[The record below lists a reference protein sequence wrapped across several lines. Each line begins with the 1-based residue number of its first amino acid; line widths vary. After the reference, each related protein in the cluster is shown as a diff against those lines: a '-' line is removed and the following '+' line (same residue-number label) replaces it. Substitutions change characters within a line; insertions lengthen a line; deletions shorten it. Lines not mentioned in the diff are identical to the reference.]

1 MNLVSLE
8 KVPCESFTPLSLT
21 QANIN
26 SRAYPWSKLLELLIY
41 TPHLQ
46 PPICPHH
53 TTPHA
58 YITLFRTSSYT
69 ASLTSSP
76 VKLYDIR
83 LPKLQIGPNV
93 PKRKVGGGRQGMGL
107 MMDDAKEGENGL
119 KREVERWCE
128 ALENRIDIMVHL
140 HLHLQQWIGRSLT
153 SSTEGE
159 N

>member
-1 MNLVSLE
+1 M
-8 KVPCESFTPLSLT
+8 
-21 QANIN
+21 
-26 SRAYPWSKLLELLIY
+26 
-41 TPHLQ
+41 
-46 PPICPHH
+46 
-53 TTPHA
+53 
-58 YITLFRTSSYT
+58 
-69 ASLTSSP
+69 
-76 VKLYDIR
+76 KLYDIR

-159 N
+159 D